1 MDWVEVEAKS
11 VELAVVEGMKELGIT
26 DREYADVEVLQEPE
40 TGLLSMIGLGGKP
53 ARVIVKK
60 KTGKRRN
67 RNRSRS
73 RSKEDA
79 GNHNGKRRDQGPQ
92 TERQSSDRVSS
103 KPKDR
108 DQKPNQSRGKSERSD
123 QSGSKCEGRGRNQPA
138 GSRGSQRDVGPK
150 NEAAQSENKE
160 IIVTNE
166 EQAEVVKAFLE
177 GLLGAFGLEG
187 SVTSTVED
195 GTIIADIHGD
205 QTEAL
210 VGPKGSIM
218 HAINELT
225 RTVVQRRTHES
236 VRLRLDIA
244 GFGAQRREALAI
256 YAQRLAEQVKDEGAE
271 IMLEPMN
278 AGDRKVIHDAVSDI
292 EGVASYS
299 EGDEP
304 RRSVVLAPAE

>member
-1 MDWVEVEAKS
+1 MDWVEVEAKT
-11 VELAVVEGMKELGIT
+11 VDLAVSEGMKELGIT
-26 DREYADVEVLQEPE
+26 DREFAQVEILQEPE
-40 TGLLSMIGLGGKP
+40 TSLLSKIGLGGKP
-53 ARVIVKK
+53 ARVIVRKK
-60 KTGKRRN
+60 SQRKRSRN
-67 RNRSRS
+67 RNRKREADTKSGGGQQQRDS
-73 RSKEDA
+73 GSTGGGQQR
-79 GNHNGKRRDQGPQ
+79 GKQAN
-92 TERQSSDRVSS
+92 
-103 KPKDR
+103 
-108 DQKPNQSRGKSERSD
+108 KPNNG
-123 QSGSKCEGRGRNQPA
+123 GRNQKERSPG
-138 GSRGSQRDVGPK
+138 GSGGQRNRNSEHS
-150 NEAAQSENKE
+150 NEGREKSESKVEDKE

-166 EQAEVVKAFLE
+166 EQAEVVKVFLE

-187 SVTSTVED
+187 TVEASVED
-195 GTIIADIHGD
+195 GTIIADVQGE

-210 VGPKGSIM
+210 VGSKGSIM
-218 HAINELT
+218 HAVNELT

-256 YAQRLAEQVKDEGAE
+256 YAQRLAEQVKDDGAE

-304 RRSVVLAPAE
+304 RRSVVLSPEG

>member
-1 MDWVEVEAKS
+1 MDWVEVEAKT
-11 VELAVVEGMKELGIT
+11 VDLAVSEGMKELGIT
-26 DREYADVEVLQEPE
+26 DREFAQVEILQEPE
-40 TGLLSMIGLGGKP
+40 TSLLSKIGLGGKP
-53 ARVIVKK
+53 ARVIVRKK
-60 KTGKRRN
+60 SQRKRSRN
-67 RNRSRS
+67 RNRKR
-73 RSKEDA
+73 DA
-79 GNHNGKRRDQGPQ
+79 DTKSAGGQQQRDSGSTGGGQQ
-92 TERQSSDRVSS
+92 
-103 KPKDR
+103 
-108 DQKPNQSRGKSERSD
+108 RGKQANRPNNGGRNQKERSPSGSGGQRNRNSERSN
-123 QSGSKCEGRGRNQPA
+123 EGRE
-138 GSRGSQRDVGPK
+138 K
-150 NEAAQSENKE
+150 SESKVEDKE

-166 EQAEVVKAFLE
+166 EQAEVVKVFLE

-187 SVTSTVED
+187 TVEASVED
-195 GTIIADIHGD
+195 GTIIADVQGE

-210 VGPKGSIM
+210 VGSKGSIM
-218 HAINELT
+218 HAVNELT

-256 YAQRLAEQVKDEGAE
+256 YAQRLAEQVKDDGAE

-304 RRSVVLAPAE
+304 RRSVVLSPES